1 MGFNKTKEDI
11 LYELFSEMGTESP
24 SYNTNQNIFQ
34 RIRRKKL
41 INSVN
46 QHKQI
51 IIYIVIIFL
60 VTLPTI
66 LFNEYNETIL
76 NSTLLK
82 FSQFLSTIKYND
94 SLGVSILI
102 LCFYTIVYNTLIL
115 LKFSKP
121 YQTP

>member
-121 YQTP
+121 

>member
-1 MGFNKTKEDI
+1 MGFNKTKENI

-24 SYNTNQNIFQ
+24 SDNINQNILQ
-34 RIRRKKL
+34 RIRRKEL

-51 IIYIVIIFL
+51 ITYIVIIFS
-60 VTLPTI
+60 VTLPII

-82 FSQFLSTIKYND
+82 LSQFLSAIKFNY
-94 SLGVSILI
+94 SFGISILI
-102 LCFYTIVYNTLIL
+102 LCFYTIVYNILIL

-121 YQTP
+121 LQS